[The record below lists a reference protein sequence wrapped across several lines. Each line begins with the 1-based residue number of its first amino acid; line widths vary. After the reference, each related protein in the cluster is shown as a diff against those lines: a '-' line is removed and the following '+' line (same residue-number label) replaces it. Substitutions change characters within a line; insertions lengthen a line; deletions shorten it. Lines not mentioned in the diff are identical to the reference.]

1 VNNKKA
7 VTEEN
12 TGGHLTNTNKIQ
24 KFIYLFIYFTPF
36 VKQIYINRDNKVGPN
51 TKTFIRKHC
60 KNTGTKYTRLI
71 N

>member
-24 KFIYLFIYFTPF
+24 K
-36 VKQIYINRDNKVGPN
+36 
-51 TKTFIRKHC
+51 TFIRKHC